1 MTDKKADT
9 KDGKKEVDLYS
20 IAILIDELKTEE
32 TNQRLNSIRR
42 LGTIAKALGPER
54 TRNELIPFLSE
65 TVDDED
71 EVLHALAEELGNFV
85 DHVGGKEHVHLLLVP
100 LETLSNGE
108 ETGVR
113 EKAVEALCKCAEAM
127 LPKNFETSFFP
138 LVKRLSTG
146 DWFSSKTSACG
157 LFHVAYPK
165 AEEATKKELR
175 SLYHALCHD
184 QTPMVRRSAAANLK
198 KLVKVVEKEYLMSDI
213 MPLFNHLS
221 KDDQDSVRLLAVENC
236 IAIAEVLVN
245 GGEALSGV
253 MNTILDCSSDKCWR
267 VRYMVAENFCKL
279 CEVVGP
285 EVTKSVLIP
294 SFVKLLKDT
303 EAEVRTAA
311 ASKITGVCKHIGY
324 ELTTKHFLSCVKELV
339 TDSSQHVRAALASDV
354 MGLAPIFGKEKTI
367 ECLLELFLQLLKDD
381 FPEVRLSVISKLEA
395 VNKVIGHQLLSQ
407 HLLPAI
413 VELSEDRQW
422 RVRLAIIEFI
432 PQLAKQLGV
441 EFFDEK
447 LLNLCLNWLGDCV
460 FSIREAAINNLKR
473 LTEVFGLEWA
483 QQSIIPKVLALHEH
497 SNYLYRMT
505 TLYSISALSS
515 VVGSKVVNDTMLPLV
530 LKMTKDPVP
539 NIRFNV
545 CKTLAVLLPT
555 INHSVI
561 TSTVRPTLTQLLSD
575 NDRDVRYFA
584 AQTLA
589 IGS

>member
-1 MTDKKADT
+1 MAEKNQDT
-9 KDGKKEVDLYS
+9 KDDKMEEDTYS
-20 IAILIDELKTEE
+20 FTTLIDELKTEE
-32 TNQRLNSIRR
+32 TIQRINSIRK

-65 TVDDED
+65 IVDDED
-71 EVLHALAEELGNFV
+71 EVLLALAEELGNLV
-85 DHVGGKEHVHLLLVP
+85 DYVGGKDYVHVLLVP
-100 LETLSNGE
+100 LEILSVGE
-108 ETGVR
+108 ENVVR

-127 LPKNFETSFFP
+127 HPKTVENSFFP
-138 LVKRLSTG
+138 LIKRLSTG
-146 DWFSSKTSACG
+146 GWFSSKTSACG
-157 LFHVAYPK
+157 LFPVVYPK

-184 QTPMVRRSAAANLK
+184 STPMVRRSAATNLK
-198 KLVKVVEKEYLMSDI
+198 RLVKVVEKDYLSEI
-213 MPLFNHLS
+213 MPLFYHLA
-221 KDDQDSVRLLAVENC
+221 KDDQDSVRLLVVEIS
-236 IAIAEVLVN
+236 IALAEILLN
-245 GGEALSGV
+245 GNDPLSGV
-253 MNTILDCSSDKCWR
+253 MNIVLDCSSDKSWR

-285 EVTKSVLIP
+285 EVTQNVLIP
-294 SFVKLLKDT
+294 SFVKLLRDT

-324 ELTTKHFLSCVKELV
+324 ELTAKHVLSCIKELV

-381 FPEVRLSVISKLEA
+381 FAEVRLSVISKLEA

-413 VELSEDRQW
+413 VELSEDKLW
-422 RVRLAIIEFI
+422 RVRLDIIEFI

-483 QQSIIPKVLALHEH
+483 QQSILPKVLALHEH
-497 SNYLYRMT
+497 SNYSYRMT

-515 VVGSKVVNDTMLPLV
+515 VVGSKIVNDTMLPLV

-545 CKTLAVLLPT
+545 CKTLAVLFPT
-555 INHSVI
+555 INHTVI
-561 TSTVRPTLTQLLSD
+561 TSIVRPTLTQLLSD
-575 NDRDVRYFA
+575 SDRDVRFFA